1 MSEEIRLLDL
11 ANPRLPESFLQLS
24 KQMEPVAAQLRLEP
38 DAVIAQAIQDT
49 GLDDFGED
57 GWQERLEVLL
67 RGFRE
72 DAELSTMGKLTGFGT
87 ALQFLKNR
95 LLLEDLLKRHPE
107 ILDLEMKPPIVI
119 AGLAR
124 SGTTH
129 LHSLLGADPQL
140 RSLPWWE
147 ALEPIP
153 MESEK
158 PGPGET
164 DPRMT
169 RAAEGIAMRDSVMPH
184 FNAMHEM
191 TVDHVHEEIHL
202 LGIDLSTVFME
213 NLGIGILPTFRDYYL
228 AHDQTPHYLYLVKV
242 LKALQWLRGGDRWV
256 LKSPQHLDQFG
267 PIMTAFPGATFV
279 VTHRDPV
286 PAVASLAT
294 MISYSTRLSAA
305 KPDPVRIGHYWADRT
320 VDMLR
325 GCVEQRDSL
334 PTDRSLDV
342 YFHEYMGSE
351 LETVERIYE
360 LAGLELGPES
370 RAALEAYQRE
380 HPRGRFG
387 RVVYDFADFDLDPAE
402 LRERFRFYTDR
413 FPVRLER

>member
-1 MSEEIRLLDL
+1 
-11 ANPRLPESFLQLS
+11 
-24 KQMEPVAAQLRLEP
+24 MEPVAAQVRLEAG
-38 DAVIAQAIQDT
+38 AVIEQATKHT

-67 RGFRE
+67 RGLRE
-72 DAELSTMGKLTGFGT
+72 DAELSTMGRLTAFGT

-95 LLLEDLLKRHPE
+95 LLFEDLLKRHPE
-107 ILDLEMKPPIVI
+107 ILGVEMKPPIVI

-129 LHSLLGADPQL
+129 LHSLIGADPQL

-153 MESEK
+153 VESER
-158 PGPGET
+158 PAPGEA
-164 DPRMT
+164 DPRVT

-202 LGIDLSTVFME
+202 LGIDLSTVFLE

-267 PIMTAFPGATFV
+267 PIMTAFPGATLV

-286 PAVASLAT
+286 PATVSLAT

-305 KPDPVRIGHYWADRT
+305 KPDPVRIAHYWADRT

-334 PTDRSLDV
+334 PADRSLDV

-351 LETVERIYE
+351 METVERIYS
-360 LAGLELGPES
+360 LAGLELGPDS
-370 RAALEAYQRE
+370 REALETYQHE

-387 RVVYDFADFDLDPAE
+387 RVVYDFADLDLDPDE
-402 LRERFRFYTDR
+402 LRQRFRFYTDR